1 MKIQLNCFH
10 FQWRGTLRRAG
21 GSGSSFNSG
30 TLTNGTA
37 NLTTVQSHHLM
48 CSMRDFGHTAG
59 GDEAELL
66 LWLHDARRGQPLSER
81 FRVRIA
87 RDGFSN
93 YVDRLHANSTL
104 FAVSNVCLDLCS
116 SFFTIYHWA
125 RLVRSL

>member
-1 MKIQLNCFH
+1 
-10 FQWRGTLRRAG
+10 
-21 GSGSSFNSG
+21 
-30 TLTNGTA
+30 
-37 NLTTVQSHHLM
+37 M

-66 LWLHDARRGQPLSER
+66 LWLHDARRAQPLSER

-104 FAVSNVCLDLCS
+104 FAVSIEL
-116 SFFTIYHWA
+116 IIHY
-125 RLVRSL
+125 LVSGYKAGEDKFQPVS